1 MGYIIFLL
9 YDLYNIAIRGGMEN
23 YTIEEYSEIS
33 LRNFAESLKK
43 SMNRI
48 RSKVDVNE
56 EFRHQL
62 KQLESDNFDRIISE
76 ILELVGDID
85 LFNSILAKN
94 INNIGDKIEKSL
106 FEKAFINS
114 VHIYALNLRLRSKK
128 HFDIVKPIY
137 FNNLVFNEIA
147 GAKIS
152 KRKKLDLDVILNK
165 LNEVETMF
173 AKPQDVDFFAL
184 SHLRLANYFWR
195 LCSIQ
200 NIFNNYMN
208 NIFLLKFLI
217 AHEAKLELY
226 LQEHYL
232 EEEQIEFIAQS
243 KGGKARASNL
253 EKTREPVYEEI
264 KALWDTGKWKKAT
277 NCASDIHDAEGINLP
292 YNTVYNFILKYKKS
306 KSASTN

>member
-1 MGYIIFLL
+1 
-9 YDLYNIAIRGGMEN
+9 MEN

-48 RSKVDVNE
+48 RRKVDVNE

-76 ILELVGDID
+76 ILEFIGDID

-94 INNIGDKIEKSL
+94 INNIGDKVEKSL

-114 VHIYALNLRLRSKK
+114 VHIYALNLRLRAKK

-137 FNNLVFNEIA
+137 FNNIVFNEIV
-147 GAKIS
+147 GSKIS
-152 KRKKLDLDVILNK
+152 KKKKLNFDKMLNM
-165 LNEVETMF
+165 LSEVEF
-173 AKPQDVDFFAL
+173 SFIKPEEVDIFAL
-184 SHLRLANYFWR
+184 AHLRLANYFWR

-200 NIFNNYMN
+200 SIFSIYKN

-217 AHEAKLELY
+217 SNDAKLDLY
-226 LQEHYL
+226 LQDHYQ
-232 EEEQIEFIAQS
+232 EEEPIEFIAQS
-243 KGGKARASNL
+243 KGGKTRAKNL
-253 EKTREPVYEEI
+253 EQARQMVFEEI
-264 KALWDTGKWKKAT
+264 KILWDTGKWKKAT
-277 NCASDIHDAEGINLP
+277 ECASDIHDIEGINLP